1 MKTKTTLLVGAL
13 IAASIIGIV
22 LMSGC
27 IDEKTVE
34 TPKQVATETPKPE
47 VTPVKEEAYKTVT
60 DMRGKEVRIPK
71 DLRRVVVMSDG
82 FIEGTMIVFGVED
95 KLVGLPRTPKDYT
108 YNYSSYITGEN
119 YTCKGGAYTPVV
131 LYPKL
136 KELTVVGRNIPNYET
151 VASLDPDVV
160 ILRSGSCSFRCYN
173 TDENAKKA
181 IEMLEK
187 LNLPVVVIKAPICY
201 DKLTISTISQEI
213 EVLGG
218 VFEKQ
223 KEARKLIDH
232 LDEQIKFIEERTK
245 NVKEEEKPTILY
257 FGLSAKAREQ
267 GGVGNVRGIDTPDA
281 YFVEDIVNAKNAF
294 RGTGTQVM
302 SEEQVLA
309 LNPDVLLLPTSYGYH
324 PPRELYESEH
334 FRNIQKLKAIEE
346 KRVYSLP
353 WTPSRCAIRLE
364 FPIDLMI
371 AAKGAYPDR
380 FLDITISE
388 WVLDYYKDIYD
399 VDDEMA
405 KKLRSAQWLEWTVE
419 EGF

>member
-119 YTCKGGAYTPVV
+119 YTCKGGAY
-131 LYPKL
+131 K
-136 KELTVVGRNIPNYET
+136 
-151 VASLDPDVV
+151 
-160 ILRSGSCSFRCYN
+160 
-173 TDENAKKA
+173 
-181 IEMLEK
+181 
-187 LNLPVVVIKAPICY
+187 
-201 DKLTISTISQEI
+201 I